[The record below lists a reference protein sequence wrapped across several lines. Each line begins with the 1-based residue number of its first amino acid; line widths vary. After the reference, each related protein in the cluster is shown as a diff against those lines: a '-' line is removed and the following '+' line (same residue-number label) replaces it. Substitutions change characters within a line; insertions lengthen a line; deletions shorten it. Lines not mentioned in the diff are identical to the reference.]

1 MNKLTTIFLFE
12 FRSMVRR
19 RLFLIMTASLPV
31 LGIAL
36 ILIIRIVT
44 ALAGDDEPRLR
55 GYVDEWGPLPAEL
68 PTQSLLRPYL
78 SEDDALTAL
87 LDDDI
92 ESYYVIPATYVE
104 SGDVKEYT
112 TSPIGLGN
120 PRVSDDL
127 RTLLLQSL
135 VGGVVTPEIAAR
147 VHQPALLDRVRLTYE
162 GEPAPEE
169 RNNFSRFAVPVGFSM
184 LLFFSII
191 FSNSFLVQSVTE
203 EKQSRTIEVLLSS
216 VSPFTL
222 MAGKILGL
230 GAAGLLQILVWLIA
244 LRALVSFAGS
254 TLPLP
259 DDLTIDPET
268 LGLAALFFV
277 LAYVFLGTIV
287 AGVGAIVSSPQ
298 QGDQIAGFIGMT
310 IFIPGLFMPHIMEDP
325 DGTLA
330 RVFTLIPVT
339 SPITVMLRLSAAT
352 PPWLDIAGG
361 ALLLAVSSIGAL
373 FLASRVF
380 RAHLLLHGKRPALRE
395 IWRALRTA

>member
-19 RLFLIMTASLPV
+19 RLFLIITGSVPV
-31 LGIAL
+31 LGVAL
-36 ILIIRIVT
+36 ILIIRLVT
-44 ALAGDDEPRLR
+44 ALAGDDDPKLR
-55 GYVDEWGPLPAEL
+55 GYVDEWGPLPEEL

-92 ESYYVIPATYVE
+92 ESYYVIPANYVE

-120 PRVSDDL
+120 PRVSGDL
-127 RTLLLQSL
+127 RTVLLQSL

-147 VHQPALLDRVRLTYE
+147 VHQPAIVDRVRLTSQ

-169 RNNFSRFAVPVGFSM
+169 RNNFSRFAVPFGFSM

-230 GAAGLLQILVWLIA
+230 
-244 LRALVSFAGS
+244 
-254 TLPLP
+254 
-259 DDLTIDPET
+259 
-268 LGLAALFFV
+268 
-277 LAYVFLGTIV
+277 
-287 AGVGAIVSSPQ
+287 AGVSLPPAHRLPTYPSPP
-298 QGDQIAGFIGMT
+298 
-310 IFIPGLFMPHIMEDP
+310 PGL
-325 DGTLA
+325 
-330 RVFTLIPVT
+330 
-339 SPITVMLRLSAAT
+339 
-352 PPWLDIAGG
+352 
-361 ALLLAVSSIGAL
+361 
-373 FLASRVF
+373 
-380 RAHLLLHGKRPALRE
+380 
-395 IWRALRTA
+395 